1 MASINR
7 FAPERGLRASQ
18 RALRSILIGSSLA
31 IWVASGAW
39 AQAQI
44 HIDVALQE
52 NVSDGRLSAHGY
64 DFDAF
69 SVDSILVDKRVFVRT
84 VGLDGNLR
92 LTGDPGFVS
101 RNDPTEID
109 PPGLAAPTGSQGLF
123 FNVLTPPAST
133 MPAMGGRA
141 LSYWSGSG
149 PVTWGTTPD
158 ADEGVAIV
166 RGSLFNP
173 FDFVLVYDTPQPIEG
188 FAIGGA
194 TSGGSLHEHVNFL
207 MLPDNGSVPP
217 AGPDNGV
224 YATLLELSY
233 PSYTEWIPVWLGFSA
248 FAPAG
253 ARDATL
259 TDLATNFQ
267 FPLCSD
273 GIDNDKDGTIDAG
286 GDAGCADAND
296 MSERGAPTE
305 CDNGIDDDGDGFT
318 DFHDL
323 DGDGASD
330 WRGDPSCL
338 HPTNPREFAVVPEP
352 GVAMALGV
360 GVIALAGAAG
370 RGRRRS
376 RTC

>member
-1 MASINR
+1 MASSNR
-7 FAPERGLRASQ
+7 FARKNPLRAGR
-18 RALRSILIGSSLA
+18 RALHSILIGGLLA
-31 IWVASGAW
+31 IATTPAAW
-39 AQAQI
+39 GQTSI
-44 HIDVALQE
+44 HIDVSVQE
-52 NVSDGRLSAHGY
+52 NASDGRLSVHGY
-64 DFDAF
+64 DWDAF
-69 SVDSILVDKRVFVRT
+69 ATDSILVDKRVFVRT
-84 VGLDGNLR
+84 VGLEGNLR

-101 RNDPTEID
+101 RNDPTELA
-109 PPGLAAPTGSQGLF
+109 PPGLLAPTGSEGLH
-123 FNVLTPPAST
+123 FNVLSPPAST

-141 LSYWSGSG
+141 LNYWSGSG

-173 FDFVLVYDTPQPIEG
+173 QAFALVYDTPEPVEG
-188 FAIGGA
+188 FVIGGA
-194 TSGGSLHEHVNFL
+194 SSSGSLHEHVDFL
-207 MLPDNGSVPP
+207 MLPDNGSPPP

-224 YATLLELSY
+224 YVTLLELSY
-233 PSYTEWIPVWLGFSA
+233 ASYTEWIPVWLGFSA

-253 ARDATL
+253 ARGATL

-296 MSERGAPTE
+296 MSERGAPSE
-305 CDNGIDDDGDGFT
+305 CDNGIDDDGDGFV

-330 WRGDPSCL
+330 WQGDPSCL
-338 HPTNPREFAVVPEP
+338 HPTNPREFVPEP
-352 GVAMALGV
+352 GAAIALGV
-360 GVIALAGAAG
+360 GVLTLAGAA
-370 RGRRRS
+370 RRS
-376 RTC
+376 RIRRLTC